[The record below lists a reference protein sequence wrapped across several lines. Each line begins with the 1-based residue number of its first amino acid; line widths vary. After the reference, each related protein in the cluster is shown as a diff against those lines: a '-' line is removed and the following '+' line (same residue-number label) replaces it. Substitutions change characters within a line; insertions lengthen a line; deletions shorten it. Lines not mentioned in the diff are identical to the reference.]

1 MSHSEIYTNRLIKET
16 SPYLLQHAHNPV
28 DWYPWGEE
36 ALLAAREQ
44 DKPIIVSIGYSA
56 CHWCHVMEKES
67 FESPEIAAI
76 MNKFFINIKVDREER
91 PDVDAIYM
99 DSLQS
104 MGLRGGWPLNVILM
118 PDQKP
123 FYGGTY
129 FPQDKWRQILLGVAR
144 GFEEDR
150 PRLQQ
155 SADGFAENL
164 QVKDSAKYRLAFIEE
179 ANPTFSEEFLEGCM
193 GLLMR
198 DIDRKKGGMKRSPK
212 FPMPS
217 IWQYVASFLA
227 FQPNQEIQQ
236 AFVYTLERMALG
248 GIFDHLGGGW
258 TRYSTD
264 EDWKVPHFEKMLY
277 DNGQLLHVYSLGYRL
292 VAQNPLLK
300 NQETLFKW
308 AMQKTVRW
316 LSQEMT
322 APTGGFYAAL
332 DADSEGV
339 EGKFYTWTEEEIETI
354 LGEEAAWFSDFY
366 DITDLGNWEKG
377 MNILH
382 AEENIDSAAWNRL
395 LAAHQKLEVYRSNR
409 VRPGLDDKIICGWNG
424 LAIKGLVSVY
434 KAIDDENAL
443 QLAIQNGKFIRDE
456 MVVQKEAGQR
466 ALLHVAGKAIP
477 AFLDDYAAVI
487 DGFLALYEVTG
498 DLTWLTDATQLAEYV
513 LHHFYDQEEQLF
525 FYTDDAAERLIARK
539 KELFDNVIPSSNAQ
553 MAHVLWTLGE
563 VMYRPDF
570 KSVADKMI
578 EKIKPLLA
586 KDPQWLSHWAGLSV
600 RVAHGLPVVVIVSDE
615 PLAAAKPLF
624 QQYLPH
630 VFVLFSS
637 GQETHPLLE
646 GKKKLDNKTTFYLC
660 ENQTCTAPTT
670 DVNEVLEQLFA
681 R

>member
-28 DWYPWGEE
+28 DWFPWGEE
-36 ALLAAREQ
+36 ALLAAKEQ

-67 FESPEIAAI
+67 FESPEVAAI

-150 PRLQQ
+150 SRLQQ

-164 QVKDSAKYRLAFIEE
+164 QVKDSSKYRLAFIEE
-179 ANPTFSEEFLEGCM
+179 PNPTFSEEFIEGCI

-198 DIDRKKGGMKRSPK
+198 DVDLKKGGMKRSPK

-217 IWQYVASFLA
+217 IWQYIASYLA
-227 FQPNQEIQQ
+227 FQPNQEVQQ
-236 AFVYTLERMALG
+236 AFIYTLERMALG

-292 VAQNPLLK
+292 IAQNPLFK
-300 NQETLFKW
+300 TQSTLFKW
-308 AMQKTVRW
+308 AMKKTVEW
-316 LSQEMT
+316 LSTEMT
-322 APTGGFYAAL
+322 APNGGFYAAL

-339 EGKFYTWTEEEIETI
+339 EGKFYTWTEEEIESI

-366 DITDLGNWEKG
+366 DITDTGNWEHG

-382 AEENIDSAAWNRL
+382 AEENIDALAWSRL
-395 LAAHQKLEVYRSNR
+395 LEAHRKLSIHRLNR
-409 VRPGLDDKIICGWNG
+409 VRPGLDDKILCGWNG
-424 LAIKGLVSVY
+424 LTIKGLVSVY
-434 KAIDDENAL
+434 KAIDDSNAL
-443 QLAIQNGKFIRDE
+443 ALALQNGAFI
-456 MVVQKEAGQR
+456 QKEMTVRKENGQM
-466 ALLHVAGKAIP
+466 ALIHVAGKSLP

-487 DGFLALYEVTG
+487 DGFLSLYEVTG
-498 DLTWLTDATQLAEYV
+498 DLHWLTDATHLADYV
-513 LHHFYDQEEQLF
+513 LTHFYDTEEQLF
-525 FYTDDAAERLIARK
+525 FYTDEASERLIARK

-563 VMYRPDF
+563 VMYRPDL
-570 KSVADKMI
+570 KAVAEKMI

-586 KDPQWLSHWAGLSV
+586 KDPQWLSHWTDLSV
-600 RVAHGLPVVVIVSDE
+600 RVAHGLPVVVVASEE
-615 PLAAAKPLF
+615 PLQVAKPLF
-624 QQYLPH
+624 QHYLPH
-630 VFVLFSS
+630 IFVMHTT
-637 GQETHPLLE
+637 GKEIHPLLD
-646 GKKKLDNKTTFYLC
+646 GKKQWDAKTTFYVC

-670 DVNEVLEQLFA
+670 EIDDILEQLFS